1 MLEYILQMGDIFMAV
16 FNVNFSFSKKKEEID
31 FSKIEKE
38 EKHWTKSSAL
48 SWIKKYS
55 ELEETVNILKR
66 QAEYKVDRTIN
77 KKIENNKLFFKILM
91 KNLLFFVF
99 VQAYF
104 LLRPTLMTL
113 DNHLSLFFT
122 MDGYHLLF
130 ESNYYFNLDTEVNIF
145 WSIFVNLV
153 VPFFLFFLYAKKTL
167 SKFEQK
173 ISMESEMLM
182 VFTTIKFIILSATF
196 LITSLI
202 VIFQGTIYSDIAVT
216 FNIAFILLT
225 VLVLSFSLV
234 MPFEYIAYRKSK
246 IKDNVWEKYNNLRY
260 EKKKMKEELKND
272 DILSKMLYTHES
284 SMSFNESC
292 LYNKLFKENMDD
304 LNIKEMQKIYFERKE
319 IEEKNKLVIMTE

>member
-1 MLEYILQMGDIFMAV
+1 MAV
-16 FNVNFSFSKKKEEID
+16 FNVNFSFSEKKEEID
-31 FSKIEKE
+31 FSKIEE

-55 ELEETVNILKR
+55 ELEETVSVLKR
-66 QAEYKVDRTIN
+66 QAEYKVDKSIN
-77 KKIENNKLFFKILM
+77 KKIENNKIFFKILI

-122 MDGYHLLF
+122 MDGYNLLF
-130 ESNYYFNLDTEVNIF
+130 SNNYYLDLGIEVNVF
-145 WSIFVNLV
+145 WSTFINLV
-153 VPFFLFFLYAKKTL
+153 IPVFFVFLYVKKGL
-167 SKFEQK
+167 KRFEQK

-182 VFTTIKFIILSATF
+182 VFTTVKFIILNATF

-202 VIFQGTIYSDIAVT
+202 VLFQGTIYSDLAVA

-225 VLVLSFSLV
+225 VMILSFSLV
-234 MPFEYIAYRKSK
+234 MPFEYITYRKKK
-246 IKDNVWEKYNNLRY
+246 IKDSVWKKYNNLRC
-260 EKKKMKEELKND
+260 EKNKMKEELKND

-284 SMSFNESC
+284 SMSFNESY
-292 LYNKLFKENMDD
+292 LYNKLFKENMDA
-304 LNIKEMQKIYFERKE
+304 LSIKEMQKIYFERKE
-319 IEEKNKLVIMTE
+319 MEEKEKNKLRIMTE